1 MNLFQT
7 IWRCTII
14 FLLNFSRHC
23 PLLPAGCQLTVNC
36 LGYLTVEPDP
46 LFLIGSDLMVYCH
59 TTKCDRS
66 FRFSLQLNVNGP
78 TVRPEEKVNCT
89 TVRFRLTNVRK
100 PKTTVTCKQRAGGRT
115 QTVCGLDL
123 HGGLPPDKPTDIS
136 CETSRNSDVIDCS
149 WNIGQET
156 HLRTTYD
163 ISVTSKNG
171 AQVHSDWIR
180 DTGEFTMPRTAL
192 DENEIYQLIVT
203 AGNHFGASNSDPFI
217 LCVKDVVIPETPH
230 IMQIEFWNNSIAAML
245 HWRSPESPDRLRSF
259 VRLST
264 DNASWVEG
272 EATELSKGLIRVDD
286 LKPLTEYEFQI
297 RACNSTSG
305 LTPTK
310 RPTSSKR
317 PLCSKW
323 SPSFRRRIPGKGP
336 SQQLHVWRMLGAQ
349 KTNGLRTVTVLWK
362 PPSPED
368 YSGEVQQYEIF
379 LDKGPKQRVTCPAA
393 VNRCSVQVSPGVQA
407 LSVSAVTS
415 YGKSPPAAVPLRHS
429 GVSGPAL
436 RELAPAGDG
445 TVVVVS
451 WSSPASGG
459 QLLDYVVEWTSGVAG
474 LHWQRVAKDQNTTL
488 ITGLTA
494 GVRYNVSLY
503 AVTTRGVSDP
513 SSCLV
518 YSKEQKPVSGP
529 NVSVLDREAK
539 RILIQWEE
547 LAVDQHR
554 GFITNYTIYL
564 RRLHSNHTEH
574 RMTVSGS
581 GLRQMW
587 LDCPEGSLALWL
599 SASTSAGEGPPGN
612 LISSQPADPADSA
625 DPAYDLLVGFVVTA
639 TLFVAIIANLMCW
652 SCVRKRIKQKCISLG
667 PACLAEKLPKLRN
680 SNAIKLL
687 QQDSAFEIFSS
698 CSYSDPPLSPIEIS
712 QEEREDLYPIIHIE
726 GVHTG
731 LGQAAAE
738 ATLQTADAGTVLLDG
753 RLEHVSYKPQIAA
766 SALQEEE
773 EEEEEEQ
780 RDVAAGEQGDRCS
793 VISGGF
799 LGGLLSS
806 VEVNFPNSPLG
817 LTFGSVRG
825 LLAPK
830 TAETTSIFSRDFLL
844 GESGIE
850 TEVEIGTTSLDLL
863 QGEIMTPDEADMSP
877 YMVETIL
884 TNGYFPQEAA
894 LDNAHN

>member
-46 LFLIGSDLMVYCH
+46 LFLIGSDLTVYCH

-66 FRFSLQLNVNGP
+66 FRFSLQVNVNGP
-78 TVRPEEKVNCT
+78 TVPPEEKVNCT

-100 PKTTVTCKQRAGGRT
+100 PKTTVTCKQRAGVQT

-123 HGGLPPDKPTDIS
+123 HGGLSPDKPTDIS
-136 CETSRNSDVIDCS
+136 CETSRNSNVIDCS
-149 WNIGQET
+149 WNRGQET
-156 HLRTTYD
+156 HLRTTYN
-163 ISVTSKNG
+163 ISVTRKNG
-171 AQVHSDWIR
+171 TQVHSDWIR
-180 DTGEFTMPRTAL
+180 DTGEFTMPRTVL

-203 AGNHFGASNSDPFI
+203 AGNHFGASKSDPFI
-217 LCVKDVVIPETPH
+217 LCVKDIVIPETPH

-245 HWRSPESPDRLRSF
+245 HWRSPESSDRLRF
-259 VRLST
+259 FIRLST

-310 RPTSSKR
+310 RSTSSKR

-336 SQQLHVWRMLGAQ
+336 SQQLHVWRMLHAQ
-349 KTNGLRTVTVLWK
+349 ETNGLRTVTVLWK

-379 LDKGPKQRVTCPAA
+379 LDNSPKQRVTCPAA
-393 VNRCSVQVSPGVQA
+393 VNQCSVQVSPGVQA

-415 YGKSPPAAVPLRHS
+415 YGKSPPAAVPLRHL
-429 GVSGPAL
+429 GVSGLAL
-436 RELAPAGDG
+436 WELAPAGDG
-445 TVVVVS
+445 NVVVVS

-513 SSCLV
+513 SSGLV

-529 NVSVLDREAK
+529 NVSVLVYEAK

-547 LAVDQHR
+547 LAVDQQR

-564 RRLHSNHTEH
+564 QNSLMVICLSPV
-574 RMTVSGS
+574 TVSGS
-581 GLRQMW
+581 GPRQMW
-587 LDCPEGSLALWL
+587 LDCPEGSLAVWL

-612 LISSQPADPADSA
+612 LISSQPVDPA
-625 DPAYDLLVGFVVTA
+625 DPAYGLLVGFVVTA
-639 TLFVAIIANLMCW
+639 TLFIAIIANLMCW
-652 SCVRKRIKQKCISLG
+652 SCVRKRLKQKCISLG
-667 PACLAEKLPKLRN
+667 PAWLAEKLPKLRN

-687 QQDSAFEIFSS
+687 QDSAFEIFSS

-712 QEEREDLYPIIHIE
+712 QEEREDLYPVIHIE
-726 GVHTG
+726 GAQTRS
-731 LGQAAAE
+731 GQATAE

-773 EEEEEEQ
+773 EEEEQ

-799 LGGLLSS
+799 LGGLLSN

-863 QGEIMTPDEADMSP
+863 QGEIMTADEADMSP